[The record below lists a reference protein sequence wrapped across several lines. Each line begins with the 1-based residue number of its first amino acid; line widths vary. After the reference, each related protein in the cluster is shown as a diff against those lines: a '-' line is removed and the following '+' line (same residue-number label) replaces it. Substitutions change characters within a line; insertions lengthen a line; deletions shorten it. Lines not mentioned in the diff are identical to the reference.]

1 MLFIC
6 CCCCCW
12 IFSYFVYSPDPTLL
26 LLDLLYRHTE
36 TVKMRSRVREI
47 FVQQQY
53 AIPCYIHVYLLAVF
67 SLFHIDS
74 HRAYIFLF
82 GSVTLFFGFPI
93 FFFLSSSSLRK
104 RIALA
109 ICTGRDSVWRICL
122 QHVILSFLLSACVH
136 VFIYFIPFILVQSH
150 CLPAPLS
157 VLCLPFRNTIFN
169 MNPIENRAQYMQ
181 CTEGVSFSFFFFS
194 FFFISSSNVSKTLVL
209 ECVNLFRAQCY
220 LCVCV
225 TLFFFLLLIYL
236 APLLRRARIPYVCIW
251 KFHRDF
257 SFANRN
263 QVNAT
268 VNITCLRELSLEINA
283 WIL

>member
-1 MLFIC
+1 MLYSRLFTGC
-6 CCCCCW
+6 L
-12 IFSYFVYSPDPTLL
+12 FSFPYWFASCIY
-26 LLDLLYRHTE
+26 
-36 TVKMRSRVREI
+36 I
-47 FVQQQY
+47 FVWQCDTFLRF
-53 AIPCYIHVYLLAVF
+53 P
-67 SLFHIDS
+67 
-74 HRAYIFLF
+74 YIF
-82 GSVTLFFGFPI
+82 FP
-93 FFFLSSSSLRK
+93 SSSSLRK

-220 LCVCV
+220 LCVCNSV
-225 TLFFFLLLIYL
+225 FFLLLIYL

-268 VNITCLRELSLEINA
+268 VNITCLRKLSLEINA

>member
-1 MLFIC
+1 MLSRA
-6 CCCCCW
+6 
-12 IFSYFVYSPDPTLL
+12 IFT
-26 LLDLLYRHTE
+26 
-36 TVKMRSRVREI
+36 
-47 FVQQQY
+47 
-53 AIPCYIHVYLLAVF
+53 YIYWL
-67 SLFHIDS
+67 S
-74 HRAYIFLF
+74 FLF
-82 GSVTLFFGFPI
+82 SILIRIVHIYFCLASVTLFFGFPI
-93 FFFLSSSSLRK
+93 FFFPSSSSLRK

-181 CTEGVSFSFFFFS
+181 CTEGVAFSVFFFS

-225 TLFFFLLLIYL
+225 TLFFFPSSYL
-236 APLLRRARIPYVCIW
+236 
-251 KFHRDF
+251 FGTT
-257 SFANRN
+257 FASCAYSICVHMEISPGFFIRKSEPSKRNR
-263 QVNAT
+263 
-268 VNITCLRELSLEINA
+268 
-283 WIL
+283 